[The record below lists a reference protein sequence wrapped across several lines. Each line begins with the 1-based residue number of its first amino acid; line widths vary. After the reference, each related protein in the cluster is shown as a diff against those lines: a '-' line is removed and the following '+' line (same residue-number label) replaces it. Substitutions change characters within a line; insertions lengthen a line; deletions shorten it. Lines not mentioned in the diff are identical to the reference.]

1 MARRRRLSLRQG
13 ADRSHRLTP
22 SQKETDRKAL
32 IRASYRAAEIVPM
45 GTMGGAIP
53 LRTPTAATRVADA
66 VKQIGTPRSPY
77 PIMRR
82 PRADREEKRETHGR
96 DDSRRTEKG
105 SENRL
110 KKARSS
116 LTQPTPIREA
126 LRAQPE
132 TS

>member
-1 MARRRRLSLRQG
+1 
-13 ADRSHRLTP
+13 
-22 SQKETDRKAL
+22 
-32 IRASYRAAEIVPM
+32 M

-116 LTQPTPIREA
+116 LTQPTPIREG
-126 LRAQPE
+126 
-132 TS
+132 S

>member
-1 MARRRRLSLRQG
+1 
-13 ADRSHRLTP
+13 
-22 SQKETDRKAL
+22 
-32 IRASYRAAEIVPM
+32 M

-116 LTQPTPIREA
+116 LTQPTPIREGFLEVLQRLLA
-126 LRAQPE
+126 VI
-132 TS
+132 